1 VRDPNEDLIHEAK
14 GLPNDPDN
22 WFDIRATGA
31 HAFDVP
37 GLGRI
42 LEFGIATWGLRSV
55 ANMMVTE
62 VWIDANGDGTPDYL
76 VEVAD
81 LGLLL
86 SGSFD
91 ATGQMVSAV
100 VELTSGNGFL
110 EFLVANPR
118 NTAVQTAPILL
129 DDLNFL
135 GATFGAPQIDPSH
148 PTFRYM
154 VDTNDL
160 ETGAQDTTGSA
171 TFNAIQ
177 PAVDASPNF
186 LALPAGTSARIDVI
200 GEGSLLV
207 LYYNNVAGPAQS
219 QIVQVGHG
227 N

>member
-1 VRDPNEDLIHEAK
+1 
-14 GLPNDPDN
+14 
-22 WFDIRATGA
+22 
-31 HAFDVP
+31 
-37 GLGRI
+37 
-42 LEFGIATWGLRSV
+42 
-55 ANMMVTE
+55 MMVTE

-118 NTAVQTAPILL
+118 STAVQTAPVLL
-129 DDLNFL
+129 NDLNFL
-135 GATFGAPQIDPSH
+135 GATFGAPQIDPSN

-177 PAVDASPNF
+177 PAVDANPNF
-186 LALPAGTSARIDVI
+186 LALPAGTYARIEVI
-200 GEGSLLV
+200 VEGSLLV
-207 LYYNNVAGPAQS
+207 LSYNKRDGS
-219 QIVQVGHG
+219 GEIMIVKDREGYRASETG
-227 N
+227 NT